1 MSESKL
7 MFVLWDDRTGDRL
20 GQALRDPG
28 LRGRLAGAGVR
39 RVQLDL
45 EDEDAAALR
54 RQAFA
59 RPVRA
64 VVKVWTTGSA
74 AAVALV
80 LRGVADE
87 VAGWRVEEHRLLE
100 PAPGRASP
108 THAVVAV
115 VRRAEGPDVS
125 ADDPWLRRW
134 LEHHAAVATAN
145 PTTVGYV
152 QDVVV
157 AAVTRDAPAVHAI
170 VEEMTDGGDAD
181 PVRRV
186 TRLVE
191 SVATIGADRDLDLVP
206 TSRCVLDLTG
216 SGPG

>member
-1 MSESKL
+1 
-7 MFVLWDDRTGDRL
+7 
-20 GQALRDPG
+20 
-28 LRGRLAGAGVR
+28 
-39 RVQLDL
+39 
-45 EDEDAAALR
+45 
-54 RQAFA
+54 
-59 RPVRA
+59 
-64 VVKVWTTGSA
+64 
-74 AAVALV
+74 V
-80 LRGVADE
+80 LRGVAE
-87 VAGWRVEEHRLLE
+87 QVAGWRVEEHRLLE
-100 PAPGRASP
+100 PAPDDARSLRS
-108 THAVVAV
+108 VVAV
-115 VRRAEGPDVS
+115 VRRPEGPGVP
-125 ADDPWLRRW
+125 ADDPWLQRW
-134 LEHHAAVATAN
+134 LEHHAAVAAAN

-216 SGPG
+216 SGPA

>member
-7 MFVLWDDRTGDRL
+7 MFVLWDERTGDRL

-28 LRGRLAGAGVR
+28 LRGRLAEAGVR
-39 RVQLDL
+39 RVQLNL
-45 EDEDAAALR
+45 ADEDAAALR

-64 VVKVWTTGSA
+64 VVGLWTTGSA
-74 AAVALV
+74 AAAALV
-80 LRGVADE
+80 LRGVAE
-87 VAGWRVEEHRLLE
+87 QVAGWRVEEHRLLE
-100 PAPGRASP
+100 PAPDDACSLRS
-108 THAVVAV
+108 VVAV
-115 VRRAEGPDVS
+115 VRRPEGPGVP
-125 ADDPWLRRW
+125 ADDPWLQRW

-181 PVRRV
+181 PMRRV

-216 SGPG
+216 SGPA